1 MRRLMDLVISVGRR
15 IWPPAPMP
23 PPVEPIPED
32 VKRRVNQEE
41 ATVRA
46 ELVRAQSEALRFRV
60 IAENQPQ

>member
-1 MRRLMDLVISVGRR
+1 MDLIVSVGRR
-15 IWPPAPMP
+15 IFLP
-23 PPVEPIPED
+23 PPQPPQVEPIPED

-60 IAENQPQ
+60 MAGDKPQ